1 MPDNTPAPPSLR
13 VRDVAGLIGSGR
25 LDVAAGLA
33 LAALDQR
40 TAALDEAAAAAAA
53 VIRSYQAALAG
64 VTPLRDAP
72 RRLPRPNERGAAAF
86 AELCNL
92 LHAQDAQLDE
102 LHAMLAELT

>member
-40 TAALDEAAAAAAA
+40 TAALDEAAAAAA